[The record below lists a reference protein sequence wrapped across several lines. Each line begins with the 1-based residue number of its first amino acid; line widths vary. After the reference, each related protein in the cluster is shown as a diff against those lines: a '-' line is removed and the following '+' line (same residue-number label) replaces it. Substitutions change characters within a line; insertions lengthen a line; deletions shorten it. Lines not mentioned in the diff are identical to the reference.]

1 MISVGDHE
9 KRTPK
14 INKITF
20 ALENNTSPLNFS
32 NFSNMRDNCEI
43 FTFIKFLPRERKQLQ
58 F

>member
-20 ALENNTSPLNFS
+20 ASENNTSPLNFS

-43 FTFIKFLPRERKQLQ
+43 FTFIKFLPRERK
-58 F
+58 